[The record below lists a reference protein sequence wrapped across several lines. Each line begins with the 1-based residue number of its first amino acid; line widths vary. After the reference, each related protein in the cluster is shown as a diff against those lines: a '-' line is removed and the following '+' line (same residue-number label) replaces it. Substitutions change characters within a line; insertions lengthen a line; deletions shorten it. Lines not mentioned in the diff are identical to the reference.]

1 MRFPPEPV
9 KERMARDGWTV
20 LAMAE
25 VAGYT
30 ENGLRPILNRSH
42 DVKGRRHEGL
52 TWWQAD
58 NLATA
63 LGCHPSELWD
73 DWSMA

>member
-20 LAMAE
+20 CAVAA

-42 DVKGRRHEGL
+42 DAKGRRQDGL

-73 DWSMA
+73 DWSPA